1 MKEKFEN
8 KSKSDGEELDE
19 NGLEP
24 ETTKSF
30 EGHLAEQGY
39 LDRLEDDLESPNTES

>member
-1 MKEKFEN
+1 MKEKSEN
-8 KSKSDGEELDE
+8 KSKSNGEELDE

-24 ETTKSF
+24 EATKSF

-39 LDRLEDDLESPNTES
+39 FDQLEDDLESPNTES